1 MIMNMFCQSKLER
14 SHCSALIPDQWHC
27 HTSQTCIS
35 LSGHVLMYHD
45 WFQRDTH
52 HAQSHT
58 GSCSSS
64 QTKIWLHFRKR
75 TFCYHIHSTKNR
87 QVEQNN
93 HTSHNAY
100 STRHLI
106 TLHFFLGSNKH
117 DIANHLKQTS
127 SSYRNSTWFLH
138 LWPLSWLFLY
148 TSWTWRTLTPYFQAR
163 NFSGHG

>member
-35 LSGHVLMYHD
+35 LSGHVVMYHD

-58 GSCSSS
+58 GYCSSS

-87 QVEQNN
+87 QIEQNN

-106 TLHFFLGSNKH
+106 TLHCFLGS
-117 DIANHLKQTS
+117 KQAWYCESFKTNQFKLQECNMVS
-127 SSYRNSTWFLH
+127 SSLAVVVVVPLH
-138 LWPLSWLFLY
+138 QLNMKNFDPLLPS
-148 TSWTWRTLTPYFQAR
+148 
-163 NFSGHG
+163 